1 VRNKIERRAN
11 CTGHG
16 EPSEPRDRPS
26 HQMRRASV
34 ITMSIPLLLSA
45 CARGVAT
52 GAPDAHHQRTS
63 ARITGIESSAACRG
77 TSSKSLDGE
86 PRRIRIEVDPCRVS
100 STQTAHLVL
109 ENIGYT
115 TVGYD
120 PSFKLEKKTPSGWR
134 WINRRQAFPLP
145 LVYLEPRQRSDPQA
159 IEVNFDSP
167 TPVPLD
173 PGVYRV
179 TKAIDLIPGEARPPS
194 MAVSARFRV
203 IAGS

>member
-1 VRNKIERRAN
+1 M
-11 CTGHG
+11 
-16 EPSEPRDRPS
+16 EPSELRHRPS
-26 HQMRRASV
+26 HQMRRAC
-34 ITMSIPLLLSA
+34 IIIMSIPLLLSA

-52 GAPDAHHQRTS
+52 GAPEANHQRTS
-63 ARITGIESSAACRG
+63 ARITGVASSTVCRG

-86 PRRIRIEVDPCRVS
+86 PRRVRIEVDPCRVS
-100 STQTAHLVL
+100 STETAHLVL
-109 ENIGYT
+109 ENLGNT

-120 PSFKLEKKTPSGWR
+120 PSFKLEKKTPTGWR

-145 LVYLEPRQRSDPQA
+145 LVYLEPRHRSDPHA
-159 IEVNFDSP
+159 IEVNFESS

-179 TKAIDLIPGEARPPS
+179 TKAIDLTPGEARPPS